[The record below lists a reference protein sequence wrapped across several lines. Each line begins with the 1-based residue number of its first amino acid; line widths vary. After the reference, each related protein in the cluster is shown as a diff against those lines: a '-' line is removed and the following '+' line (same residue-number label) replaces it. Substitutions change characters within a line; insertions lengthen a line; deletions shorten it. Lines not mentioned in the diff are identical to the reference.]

1 MKSYILAY
9 DIGTT
14 GVKTCLFEV
23 GEEIRLLKFASR
35 SYPLYILDG
44 GGAEQDVEDWWRGM
58 AESTREIFED
68 PGQEAGLGITPD
80 MVSGISFCSQMQGL
94 VLVDREG
101 NALRRPM
108 SYMDQRAR
116 KEIRKGIANGIQI
129 AGANVSK
136 LIPSLK
142 ITGAVAGSV
151 KDPVWKYKW
160 VEANEPEIFEKVYK
174 WLDVKDY
181 LILRC
186 TGSFTMTEDEA
197 FATFLYDIRPESRG
211 WSEEMCG
218 ILGVR
223 REHMPDIIRSTEM
236 AGRLTAK
243 AAQDLG
249 LAEGIPVYGGGGDSS
264 LIGVG
269 AGAVR
274 KGDTHIYSGTSGWV
288 ITVTDKQMVD
298 VTAMIAS
305 IIGAERDKYNYFAE
319 METAGKCLEWVRDH
333 LALDEI
339 GVYIKKENIPSDYE
353 ERTTS
358 LYSYMTDVIKDVPPG
373 SGGVIFTPWLHGNR
387 CPFEDPDAKGMF
399 FGIGLDTGKTEMI
412 HAVLEGVF
420 YHLRWMLECQD
431 RRLKTSKRI
440 RFVGGGALSPVSCQM
455 LADITGRVIETVD
468 SPQNVGS
475 VGACAVTAVGLGLIP
490 DLDCVKDFIPVAS
503 VYTPDK
509 DKHAAYKKYY
519 RTFKKLY
526 TANKA
531 LFKSLAEG
539 SSEDQ
544 RVIIQV
550 PEKIL
555 SRRSK

>member
-23 GEEIRLLKFASR
+23 DKEIRLLKYASR

-68 PGQEAGLGITPD
+68 PGITPD

-129 AGANVSK
+129 AGANITK

-223 REHMPDIIRSTEM
+223 REHLPDIIRSTEM

-431 RRLKTSKRI
+431 RRLKSSKRI

-490 DLDCVKDFIPVAS
+490 DLDCVKDFIPVAD

-509 DKHAAYKKYY
+509 EKHTAYKKYY
-519 RTFKKLY
+519 GTFKKLY

-539 SSEDQ
+539 SSEEE
-544 RVIIQV
+544 RIIVQV
-550 PEKIL
+550 PDRIL
-555 SRRSK
+555 KELRGKNKN